1 VNNNGVLFTRACS
14 FASWCSRERLLK
26 TTIVNNNGVLF
37 TRACSF
43 AALSNYSKLLKT
55 TIVNNN
61 GVLLSRACS
70 FASKATATQDHN
82 REQQRRAV
90 PAGLLFRCPLG
101 QKATQDHNREQQR
114 RAVPAGLLFRF
125 LIFFSPLL
133 KTTIVNN
140 NGVLFTRACS
150 FADQRTVLTS
160 PSETSQGPPI
170 THVARRQHEVLGSA
184 QRQ

>member
-1 VNNNGVLFTRACS
+1 VTLIVSFSDSKSTTAVLVKAGSKTNIR
-14 FASWCSRERLLK
+14 RLLK
-26 TTIVNNNGVLF
+26 TTSR
-37 TRACSF
+37 TATACYSRGL
-43 AALSNYSKLLKT
+43 ALS
-55 TIVNNN
+55 
-61 GVLLSRACS
+61 LSFKQGS
-70 FASKATATQDHN
+70 Q
-82 REQQRRAV
+82 V
-90 PAGLLFRCPLG
+90 
-101 QKATQDHNREQQR
+101 ATQDHNREQQR

-150 FADQRTVLTS
+150 FADQRPVLTS